1 MTIPSVLGISGS
13 VTRPSRT
20 TTLVSAV
27 LDAITARTPVRPRLV
42 ELVDAGPTLFS
53 ALTSDKLQGSAAEI
67 VRAVETADV
76 LVVGTPV
83 YRASYTGALKHLF
96 DLVRYDAL
104 VGKPVVL
111 LATGGTPLHGLVAEH
126 QLRPLFGYFNTLT
139 VPTTIYAVETDFRD
153 YRLVNP
159 AIADR
164 IDRVVTEV
172 VTLLGADTATAFGP
186 AAAAHN
192 LPAALSA

>member
-27 LDAITARTPVRPRLV
+27 LDVITARTTVRPRLI
-42 ELVDAGPTLFS
+42 ELVDSGPALFS

-67 VRAVETADV
+67 VRAVEAADV

-186 AAAAHN
+186 AAAAHR

>member
-1 MTIPSVLGISGS
+1 MAIPSVLGISGS

-27 LDAITARTPVRPRLV
+27 LDAITARTTVRPRLI
-42 ELVDAGPTLFS
+42 ELVDDGPVLFS
-53 ALTSDKLQGSAAEI
+53 ALTADRLGGAAEEI

-104 VGKPVVL
+104 AGKPVVL
-111 LATGGTPLHGLVAEH
+111 LATGGTPLHGLVPEH
-126 QLRPLFGYFNTLT
+126 QLRPLFAYFHTLT
-139 VPTTIYAVETDFRD
+139 VPTTIYAVEPDFRD

-172 VTLLGADTATAFGP
+172 VTLLEADTAAAFGP
-186 AAAAHN
+186 AAAARR